1 MDVEVQQALL
11 RLAALDASERLSGAE
26 TLCSLLSELDLD
38 ASADAGVQLCA
49 ALRAGGAVELLC
61 GLLRGT
67 EQQQEEQ
74 EPQQQAVLRQRA
86 LFALGNMCS
95 GETDTAAAETRGLLL
110 RCGGVEPLLACAAST
125 GEGTGGEGTGGEA
138 GVQASDGVQTCLLA
152 CGAMQHLCR
161 EPAWCKALVQRDVV
175 PLLEKLVRARGG
187 GGGGGGS
194 SNLTL
199 SLTLILTLTLT
210 RRPPPRPAP
219 RLA

>member
-1 MDVEVQQALL
+1 MDNEDHTTALSTDEAQQEAQQVLL
-11 RLAALDASERLSGAE
+11 RLASLDASERLSGAE
-26 TLCSLLSELDLD
+26 ALCSLLSELDLD

-67 EQQQEEQ
+67 EQPEEQEEKQ

-125 GEGTGGEGTGGEA
+125 GEVTGGEA
-138 GVQASDGVQTCLLA
+138 EVQASDGVQTCLLA

-161 EPAWCKALVQRDVV
+161 EPTWCKALVQRDVV
-175 PLLEKLVRARGG
+175 PLLEKLVRHEEEEEVVVVVV
-187 GGGGGGS
+187 
-194 SNLTL
+194 T
-199 SLTLILTLTLT
+199 
-210 RRPPPRPAP
+210 
-219 RLA
+219 